1 MYKNRN
7 NINKIANNNNEYRKR
22 KIMIN
27 NQKSYNDKRQIQE
40 IR

>member
-7 NINKIANNNNEYRKR
+7 NSNKIVNDNNEYRKR
-22 KIMIN
+22 KIIIN